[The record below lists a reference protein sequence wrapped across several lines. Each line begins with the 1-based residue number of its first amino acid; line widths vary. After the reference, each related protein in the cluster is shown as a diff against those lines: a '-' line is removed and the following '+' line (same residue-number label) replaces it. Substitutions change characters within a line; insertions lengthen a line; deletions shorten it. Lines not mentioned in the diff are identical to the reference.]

1 VRSLRWTHIAPSKSH
16 DRINAQPRIAGIIRI
31 MHHPRVTNTQLR
43 ITADIKIT
51 PQDIIVTNL

>member
-1 VRSLRWTHIAPSKSH
+1 
-16 DRINAQPRIAGIIRI
+16 

-43 ITADIKIT
+43 ITANIKIT